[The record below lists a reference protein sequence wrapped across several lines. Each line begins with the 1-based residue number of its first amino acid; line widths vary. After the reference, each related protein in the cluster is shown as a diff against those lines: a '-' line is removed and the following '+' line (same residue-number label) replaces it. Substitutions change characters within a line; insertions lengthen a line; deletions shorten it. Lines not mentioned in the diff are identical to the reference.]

1 MERILKEVLSKL
13 KPSLKEEKELFAL
26 SAKILSLIAKQKKK
40 ATLEGSTAKGTW
52 ISGDHD
58 IDFFVYF
65 DKSVKREK
73 LEKEG
78 LKVGSAVAKSL
89 KSKFEVEY
97 AEHPYTSVF
106 YNNFKVDIVPCYA
119 HKTLKE
125 IQSAVD
131 RTPFHTAYVK
141 KKLSLKQKD
150 DVRLL
155 KQFMKGTGV
164 YGAKEK
170 VHGFSGYLSELL
182 IAYYGSFVK
191 VISEAA
197 KNWKFG
203 IIIDNEGLYP
213 PEDHDNLRGRY
224 KMPLICID
232 PTDKNRNV
240 GAALEKEKFED
251 FIFACRAFL
260 KKPSEKFFFPPTPK
274 LLSAAELKKELEKRG
289 HVVAVKFATPKI
301 IEDILYSQLRSSI
314 NSIASQLKRSEFRVM
329 ETAIYSDNKNSYF
342 IFALEDFE
350 LPKIKV
356 HLGPPIT
363 IPQKNQ
369 DEFANKYK
377 KYKPWVDNGRWK
389 VEIPRKFVRA
399 DDFLK
404 EILKKPDRVGV
415 GSYIIKQLKKK
426 RSILSHN
433 EIAKEYK
440 GDFAKFLTAFLTK
453 KKAWEW

>member
-1 MERILKEVLSKL
+1 
-13 KPSLKEEKELFAL
+13 
-26 SAKILSLIAKQKKK
+26 
-40 ATLEGSTAKGTW
+40 
-52 ISGDHD
+52 
-58 IDFFVYF
+58 
-65 DKSVKREK
+65 
-73 LEKEG
+73 
-78 LKVGSAVAKSL
+78 
-89 KSKFEVEY
+89 
-97 AEHPYTSVF
+97 
-106 YNNFKVDIVPCYA
+106 
-119 HKTLKE
+119 
-125 IQSAVD
+125 
-131 RTPFHTAYVK
+131 
-141 KKLSLKQKD
+141 
-150 DVRLL
+150 
-155 KQFMKGTGV
+155 
-164 YGAKEK
+164 
-170 VHGFSGYLSELL
+170 
-182 IAYYGSFVK
+182 
-191 VISEAA
+191 
-197 KNWKFG
+197 
-203 IIIDNEGLYP
+203 LYP

-260 KKPSEKFFFPPTPK
+260 KKSSEKFFFPNPPK
-274 LLSAAELKKELEKRG
+274 LLSATELKKELDKRG
-289 HVVAVKFATPKI
+289 HVVAVKFSTPKI

-404 EILKKPDRVGV
+404 EMLKKPDRIGV

-426 RSILSHN
+426 HLLVASSQQL
-433 EIAKEYK
+433 AAEYK